1 MRWFVLLAGLLIL
14 LGLALVGYITMVW
27 IAFANEPTLTS
38 AQSDVF
44 EVAKWMTRN
53 GMIMLGSFFFGW
65 LAGQV
70 R

>member
-1 MRWFVLLAGLLIL
+1 MKWFVLFAGLLIL
-14 LGLALVGYITMVW
+14 GGLALVGYITMVW
-27 IAFANEPTLTS
+27 IAFANEPTLTP
-38 AQSDVF
+38 AQGDLF
-44 EVAKWMTRN
+44 DTAKWMTRN